1 MKNKMFRIILVALAL
16 LTVLSFASCAAAKD
30 SAGNLYAPEAA
41 PESPSVGMGSDGL
54 TSTNTPADLPEER
67 KIIKTY
73 ELNAETKEFDAT
85 VANIEALVA
94 EYGGYVESNSVTNRN
109 YNSKMARY
117 ASYKFRVPAE
127 NAEAFVGS
135 IGNTLNVTRQNS
147 NAEDVSETYYSI
159 EATLEELQIERDSL
173 LNMMASLD
181 TQKDYNFWLT
191 LQTRLSE
198 VRQQIARYQALLNN
212 YDSRVEYSTVSLYIN
227 EVVNYTPA
235 EEEPFGTRIANAFTT
250 GLEEFAEFSVDFVV
264 WFAEALPFIVLIV
277 VILIPVILIARKRRA
292 KRRARKLARLMA
304 EAEVEEEE

>member
-30 SAGNLYAPEAA
+30 SAGNLYAPEAS

-54 TSTNTPADLPEER
+54 TSSDLPADAVER

-73 ELNAETKEFDAT
+73 ELTAETKEFDAT
-85 VANIEALVA
+85 VAALDALVA

-109 YNSKMARY
+109 YNSKVARY

-135 IGNTLNVTRQNS
+135 IGNTLNVTRQYS
-147 NAEDVSETYYSI
+147 NAQDISESYYSI
-159 EATLEELQIERDSL
+159 EATLEELRIERDSL
-173 LNMMASLD
+173 LNMMQSLD

-191 LQTRLSE
+191 IQTRLSE
-198 VRQQIARYQALLNN
+198 VRQQIARYQAQLNN
-212 YDSRVEYSTVSLYIN
+212 YDSRVEYSTVSLTVN

-250 GLEEFAEFSVDFVV
+250 GLEEFAEFSVDFAV
-264 WFAEALPFIVLIV
+264 WFAEALPFIVLFVI
-277 VILIPVILIARKRRA
+277 ILIPVSILIRRRRA
-292 KRRARKLARLMA
+292 KRKAKKLALQQNQ
-304 EAEVEEEE
+304 